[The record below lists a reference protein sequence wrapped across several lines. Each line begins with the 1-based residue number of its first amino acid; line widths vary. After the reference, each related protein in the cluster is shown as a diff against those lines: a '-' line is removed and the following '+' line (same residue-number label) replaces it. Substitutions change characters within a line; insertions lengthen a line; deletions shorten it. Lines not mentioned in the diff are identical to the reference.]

1 MIRGRSSTTE
11 SHLSQTRASIV
22 LDQHHLLDETVA
34 MNDGDAV
41 LQTQR
46 LGQAEIEA
54 ICRTEWR
61 PIYDLIYRT
70 VQNRAEAQDLTQEV
84 FLRAVRAMERYDDRG
99 DSMHA
104 LLVTVALNL
113 LRDRWRRRRPI
124 ADNVDDL
131 PYLATRDP
139 GPEQLALDDLD
150 DVAVRL
156 ALDRLPEEQRKVI
169 QMRVIEGRSSQ
180 DVAELLGRNAA
191 AVRQIQRRALL
202 DLREM
207 LRTEVAR

>member
-1 MIRGRSSTTE
+1 
-11 SHLSQTRASIV
+11 
-22 LDQHHLLDETVA
+22 
-34 MNDGDAV
+34 MNDGNV
-41 LQTQR
+41 VRQTQQR
-46 LGQAEIEA
+46 GRAEIEA

-84 FLRAVRAMERYDDRG
+84 FLRAVRAIDRYDDRG
-99 DSMHA
+99 DSMHG

-124 ADNVDDL
+124 AANVDDL
-131 PYLATRDP
+131 PFLATRDP
-139 GPEQLALDDLD
+139 GPEQLALADLD
-150 DVAVRL
+150 DLAVHL
-156 ALDRLPEEQRKVI
+156 ALNRLPEEQRQVI

-180 DVAELLGRNAA
+180 DVADLLGRNAA

>member
-1 MIRGRSSTTE
+1 
-11 SHLSQTRASIV
+11 
-22 LDQHHLLDETVA
+22 
-34 MNDGDAV
+34 MNDGDVV
-41 LQTQR
+41 LQTQQP
-46 LGQAEIEA
+46 GPAEIES

-84 FLRAVRAMERYDDRG
+84 FLRAVRAIDRYDDRG
-99 DSMHA
+99 DSLHA

-113 LRDRWRRRRPI
+113 LRDRWRRRRPVV
-124 ADNVDDL
+124 ANVDDL
-131 PYLATRDP
+131 PFLATREP

-150 DVAVRL
+150 DAAIHL
-156 ALDRLPEEQRKVI
+156 ALARLPVEQQHVI

-180 DVAELLGRNAA
+180 EVAELLGRNAA
-191 AVRQIQRRALL
+191 AIRQIQRRALL

>member
-1 MIRGRSSTTE
+1 
-11 SHLSQTRASIV
+11 
-22 LDQHHLLDETVA
+22 

-41 LQTQR
+41 LQTQSR
-46 LGQAEIEA
+46 GQAAIEA

-70 VQNRAEAQDLTQEV
+70 VQNRAEAQALTQEV
-84 FLRAVRAMERYDDRG
+84 FLRAVRSIDRYDDRG
-99 DSMHA
+99 DSMHG

-113 LRDRWRRRRPI
+113 LRDRWRRRRP
-124 ADNVDDL
+124 AAANVDDL
-131 PYLATRDP
+131 PFLATRDP

-150 DVAVRL
+150 DTAIRL
-156 ALDRLPEEQRKVI
+156 ALARLPEEQRHVI

-180 DVAELLGRNAA
+180 EVAELLGRNAA
-191 AVRQIQRRALL
+191 AIRQIQRRALL
-202 DLREM
+202 DLRAT